1 MNTQKHILRFTV
13 SMDRD
18 LLDEL
23 LRVTGQ
29 KKKSRAINVA
39 CREFVRIK
47 QKENLLYYKGKI
59 FTHFVEETN
68 E

>member
-1 MNTQKHILRFTV
+1 MNIKKNILRFTV
-13 SMDRD
+13 SMDKD

-23 LRVTGQ
+23 LRITGQ
-29 KKKSRAINVA
+29 KKKSKAVNVA